1 MMIVFRTSHLGELD
15 HTASLMLS
23 AFPNH
28 RIFAVEGPIGSGKT
42 TLIKAFCQTLQIYDK
57 VSSPTF
63 SIINVYESPQ
73 GLVYHFDLYRLNDMA
88 EFIATGAMEHLE
100 SGAYCFIEWPNKA
113 LEILPHET
121 IIIKINVEDDGARIY
136 EMEPLPERT
145 HKLR

>member
-1 MMIVFRTSHLGELD
+1 
-15 HTASLMLS
+15 
-23 AFPNH
+23 
-28 RIFAVEGPIGSGKT
+28 
-42 TLIKAFCQTLQIYDK
+42 
-57 VSSPTF
+57 
-63 SIINVYESPQ
+63 
-73 GLVYHFDLYRLNDMA
+73 MA